1 MTGARGRPADEVE
14 VPADPY
20 EFAHELA
27 RRGWGDGLPLI
38 PPTASRV
45 SAMLE
50 AAGRDPLD
58 VVGVLSPRQG
68 VATAEVIAVNAVMA
82 GCEPRQL
89 PVVLAAVEA
98 VAQPPFNLDGINAT
112 THPCGVFILAS
123 GPKARA
129 AGIHGGA
136 GCFGPGFPA
145 NVTIGRALRLVL
157 LNVAG
162 AWPGKGDRATQ
173 GTPAKIAFCATER
186 EDASPWAPFQTTRG
200 FAASESCV
208 TAWACEGP
216 HNIQEHGSNTGEGIL
231 KTIAGAM
238 GQAGSNNILAGG
250 EPVLC
255 LGPEHAA
262 TIAAD
267 GHTRESVQ
275 RYVFEHARYPVDR
288 LSEEFVEMVRNR
300 MQGGDGEGMRE
311 IDGTIGVV
319 ERPEDL
325 HVMVAGGPGKH
336 SCWMPT
342 FGGMTRP
349 VTIPL

>member
-1 MTGARGRPADEVE
+1 VTARGRPAEALD

-20 EFAHELA
+20 EFSRECV
-27 RRGWGDGLPLI
+27 RREWSDGLPLI
-38 PPTASRV
+38 PPTPGRV
-45 SAMLE
+45 AAMMRE
-50 AAGRDPLD
+50 CGRDPLE

-68 VATAEVIAVNAVMA
+68 MATVEVLAVNAVMA
-82 GCEPRQL
+82 GCEPRQF
-89 PVVLAAVEA
+89 PVLVAAVQA
-98 VAQPPFNLDGINAT
+98 IADPLFNLDGINAT

-136 GCFGPGFPA
+136 GCFGPGFAA
-145 NVTIGRALRLVL
+145 NVALGRALRLVL

-162 AWPGKGDRATQ
+162 AWPGRGDRSTQ

-186 EDASPWAPFQTTRG
+186 EDASPWPPFQTTRG
-200 FAASESCV
+200 FAAADSCV
-208 TAWACEGP
+208 TVWACEGP

-267 GHTRESVQ
+267 GYTRESIQ
-275 RYVFEHARYPVDR
+275 RYVFENARYPVDR
-288 LSEEFVEMVRNR
+288 LSAEFLEMVRDR
-300 MQGGDGEGMRE
+300 MQGGEGERE
-311 IDGTIGVV
+311 MDGTIGIV
-319 ERPEDL
+319 EKPEEL
-325 HVMVAGGPGKH
+325 HIIVAGGPGKH

-349 VTIPL
+349 VTVPL